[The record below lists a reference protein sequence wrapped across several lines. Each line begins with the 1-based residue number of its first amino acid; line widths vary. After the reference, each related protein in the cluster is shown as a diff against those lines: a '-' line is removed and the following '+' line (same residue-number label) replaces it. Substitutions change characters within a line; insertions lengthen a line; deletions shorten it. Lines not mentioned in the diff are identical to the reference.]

1 MWRCSNTNVSIPIIS
16 VVSFKVL
23 SMMLKVGKCGPPL
36 LQDVP
41 AANVVRIETRRS
53 SELKAL
59 LLVLMPHVW
68 MFKMLGGDERNF
80 KKKKKT

>member
-1 MWRCSNTNVSIPIIS
+1 MWRCASTNVSIPIFS
-16 VVSFKVL
+16 VVPCKVMV

-41 AANVVRIETRRS
+41 AANVVRIQTRRS

-59 LLVLMPHVW
+59 FAAGSDASCMLVQDA
-68 MFKMLGGDERNF
+68 G
-80 KKKKKT
+80 